1 MKLDVPLERP
11 REISRPV
18 QAPESAPLVES
29 SPLDQRLVRLRELVE
44 QPRPSRFPGKV
55 RTISPP
61 RDKARHV
68 EREPRRSRRDREP
81 EHAIGLHLRN
91 EERNVLLEV
100 GRFRVIRTEDLR
112 ETIYGGDR
120 RALESDLRFLKEKGF
135 ISIDQVNARRDG
147 RRETRPIEV
156 VSLTKEGAHLAY
168 AVGSPH
174 PDQRLY
180 HGLVKL
186 REAEHDSAIYQAY
199 RKEWQRIEEREGGV
213 NPRIKLDFELKA
225 AVHSVI
231 YAERKAAPERDLAEI
246 RRQVAQEQNL
256 PIVNGRVEFP
266 DARIE
271 YDREPGGQTGSSDIE
286 VATAAYRAG
295 HLQGKVQAGFRVYA
309 SGSDRSRFSA
319 QVENDHRLMEQIL
332 DL

>member
-1 MKLDVPLERP
+1 MKLEVPMERH
-11 REISRPV
+11 REINRPV
-18 QAPESAPLVES
+18 PIPEVAPLVEP
-29 SPLDQRLVRLRELVE
+29 SPLDQRLPRLRELAA

-55 RTISPP
+55 RTVSPP
-61 RDKARHV
+61 RDKAQHV
-68 EREPRRSRRDREP
+68 EHEPLRPRRDREP
-81 EHAIGLHLRN
+81 AYAIGLHLRN
-91 EERNVLLEV
+91 EERNVLREV
-100 GRFRVIRTEDLR
+100 GRFRVIRAEDLR

-120 RALESDLRFLKEKGF
+120 RALESDLRFLKEKGL
-135 ISIDQVNARRDG
+135 ISLDQVNARRDG

-174 PDQRLY
+174 PEQRLY
-180 HGLVKL
+180 HGLVKP
-186 REAEHDSAIYQAY
+186 REAEHDAAIYRAY
-199 RKEWQRIEEREGGV
+199 RKEWQRIGEREGGS

-225 AVHSVI
+225 AVHSAI
-231 YAERKAAPERDLAEI
+231 YANRRAAPERDLAEI
-246 RRQVAQEQNL
+246 RQQVAEEQGL
-256 PIVNGRVEFP
+256 PMVNGRIEFP

-271 YDREPGGQTGSSDIE
+271 YDRDQGGQTGSSDIE
-286 VATAAYRAG
+286 VATAAYRPG